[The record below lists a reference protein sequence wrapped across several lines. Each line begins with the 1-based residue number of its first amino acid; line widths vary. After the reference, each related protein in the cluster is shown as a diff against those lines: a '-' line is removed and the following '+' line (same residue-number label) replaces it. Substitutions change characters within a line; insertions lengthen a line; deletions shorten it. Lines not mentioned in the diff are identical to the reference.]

1 MPSRFDSSCA
11 ARLLTAALALTL
23 ATGCGKDL
31 QRLKILIADK
41 AVAPPG
47 ATVSGERAYRELKDV
62 YADLDRVQAEASVA
76 LYPSLATLHADAFG
90 RIAHVTDVQVREE
103 RATLLGGVETDILE
117 SASNAY
123 TPIEGTRRDA
133 LMEVNSAY
141 VWLAEVLT
149 LNAVHKQYPLDLVVH
164 TGDATDSGLRSELR
178 RFLYNAHKLEAPFLN
193 VIGNHDVLAFGLWN
207 HKDAFVGVYLN
218 SVDMSASVRTLFD
231 GNGDGL
237 MQDHATHIEVAN
249 AAISEIGVHEPT
261 RQAFG
266 SERHGYDLSPDP
278 SGGYYTVVV
287 RAPADG
293 RPGLQ
298 LVSLRTSSDKGGA
311 DGEMDDAQLA
321 WLNDT
326 LDAPTTRQNVVV
338 IAAHHPLMDVKR
350 SNGGLGAVGQVVEA
364 EPLKKLKEL
373 LLHYPNVVAY
383 LCGHTHLPE
392 VVELKDGAGALQLAQ
407 IDTGGLLTYPQEG
420 AVVELLLDSGSTQ
433 VTVAAQKVG
442 PMIAGGSELAMRV
455 VEAIGS
461 AARDPKSR
469 PAYSVWKSY
478 AGSRAL
484 PTFPVDVPKFDR

>member
-1 MPSRFDSSCA
+1 MPARLAPSRR
-11 ARLLTAALALTL
+11 ARFLAAALALAL
-23 ATGCGKDL
+23 ATACGKDL
-31 QRLKILIADK
+31 QRLKILISDK
-41 AVAPPG
+41 DVAPAG
-47 ATVSGERAYRELKDV
+47 AMVSGERAYRDLGDV
-62 YADLDRVQAEASVA
+62 CQDLDRVQAEAAVA
-76 LYPSLATLHADAFG
+76 LHPSLAPSLHADAFG

-103 RATLLGGVETDILE
+103 RAALLGGMETDILE
-117 SASNAY
+117 SASNTY

-141 VWLAEVLT
+141 VWLAEALT
-149 LNAVHKQYPLDLVVH
+149 LNEVHKAFPFDLAVH
-164 TGDATDSGLRSELR
+164 TGDASDSGLRSELR
-178 RFLYNAHKLEAPFLN
+178 KFLYVSKKFEMPFLN

-207 HKDAFVGVYLN
+207 AKDAFVGVYLN
-218 SVDMSASVRTLFD
+218 SVDVAEPVRPLFE

-237 MQDHATHIEVAN
+237 MQDHATHLEVAN
-249 AAISEIGVHEPT
+249 AAMADLGAHEPT

-278 SGGYYTVVV
+278 SGGYYSVTP
-287 RAPADG
+287 RAPAEG

-298 LVSLRTSSDKGGA
+298 VISLRTSSDKGGA

-326 LDAPTTRQNVVV
+326 LDAPPTRKNVVV
-338 IAAHHPLMDVKR
+338 IAAHHPIMDVKR
-350 SNGGLGAVGQVVEA
+350 SNGGLGAVSEVA
-364 EPLKKLKEL
+364 EVAPLKKLKDV

-392 VVELKDGAGALQLAQ
+392 VVELKDGSGALQLVQ

-420 AVVELLLDSGSTQ
+420 AVVELLLDSPATE

-442 PMIAGGSELAMRV
+442 PMLAGGSELAARV
-455 VEAIGS
+455 VESVAA

-469 PAYSVWKSY
+469 PAYEVWRSY
-478 AGSRAL
+478 SGSRPL
-484 PTFPVDVPKFDR
+484 PTFPVDVSKF